1 MAESYLMPMPTAIPI
16 DEVLLWTK
24 IGAIGT
30 LVGSAFSFIAII
42 ISIVAFF
49 YPRKIKIDASIA
61 TSFMLSQVP
70 GVERID
76 TYTIKVRNLSAKAI
90 TVNNVY
96 LNFGGKKNGIVFL
109 GMLNEGSLLQVHTVR
124 FPKRLEP
131 GESFDYYLL
140 QKKLD
145 KALAE
150 IAKEPDESKL
160 YIVVDEV
167 TKGSK
172 YISTRWKLKTFTQR
186 AGKEP
191 ES

>member
-1 MAESYLMPMPTAIPI
+1 
-16 DEVLLWTK
+16 
-24 IGAIGT
+24 
-30 LVGSAFSFIAII
+30 
-42 ISIVAFF
+42 
-49 YPRKIKIDASIA
+49 
-61 TSFMLSQVP
+61 MLSQVP

-140 QKKLD
+140 QKKFD

-150 IAKEPDESKL
+150 IAKEPE
-160 YIVVDEV
+160 E
-167 TKGSK
+167 
-172 YISTRWKLKTFTQR
+172 
-186 AGKEP
+186 
-191 ES
+191 